1 MSNCAEIIFE
11 HGKMVREEG
20 LQVPEKKMETMDP
33 DENEI
38 YKFLGIEQAD
48 SIQTKTVFEKVKE
61 EVLRRVK
68 MIANTKVND
77 ASLIKAINMKAVVVA
92 AYSINICRFNV
103 GELKEL
109 DQTIKTELRGKNML
123 EKQRSN
129 ERLYL

>member
-1 MSNCAEIIFE
+1 
-11 HGKMVREEG
+11 MVREES
-20 LQVPEKKMETMDP
+20 LQMPKKKMETMDP

-48 SIQTKTVFEKVKE
+48 GIQTKTVFEKVNE

-68 MIANTKVND
+68 MIANTKVKD

-92 AYSINICRFNV
+92 AYPINICRFNV

-109 DQTIKTELRGKNML
+109 DQTIKR
-123 EKQRSN
+123 
-129 ERLYL
+129 